1 MARNGSLTSDLREA
15 ISKISEVGRLLAPLT
30 SNTFEE
36 LSTSSQEVPQV
47 NRPTSEVSDS
57 QSIAPSRN
65 VNHELQRLF
74 PTLRRSNEQ
83 ASQSSFRPAE
93 HVTVRGGKKRKRQT
107 PKANAN
113 CKKAKPVFKDIV
125 LIPNPKHDKVPTHSS
140 RLELE
145 RKGLV
150 IREFP
155 FDREWDGSTL
165 KKKIE
170 EQFPQ
175 LEWRLFEYMK
185 VRMKYIVEQ
194 SKSNQ
199 KPLRSLSILVP
210 VRVNTKKN
218 IINIT

>member
-1 MARNGSLTSDLREA
+1 MAKNGNLTSDLREA

-30 SNTFEE
+30 SR
-36 LSTSSQEVPQV
+36 TSHEAPQL
-47 NRPTSEVSDS
+47 NRPTVNSEVSDP

-83 ASQSSFRPAE
+83 ASRPVE
-93 HVTVRGGKKRKRQT
+93 HVTVRGGKKRKPQT
-107 PKANAN
+107 PKGIAN

-125 LIPNPKHDKVPTHSS
+125 LIPNQKHDRVPTHSA

-150 IREFP
+150 IHEFP

-165 KKKIE
+165 KRKIE

-185 VRMKYIVEQ
+185 VRMKAYVEQ
-194 SKSNQ
+194 AKSNQ
-199 KPLRSLSILVP
+199 KSLNLF
-210 VRVNTKKN
+210 N
-218 IINIT
+218 

>member
-1 MARNGSLTSDLREA
+1 MSFKDSFERLGVQMSRLANHPSVLLNMLLYVAER
-15 ISKISEVGRLLAPLT
+15 SE
-30 SNTFEE
+30 
-36 LSTSSQEVPQV
+36 
-47 NRPTSEVSDS
+47 
-57 QSIAPSRN
+57 N
-65 VNHELQRLF
+65 VKR
-74 PTLRRSNEQ
+74 
-83 ASQSSFRPAE
+83 
-93 HVTVRGGKKRKRQT
+93 RKRT
-107 PKANAN
+107 RTARKRNL
-113 CKKAKPVFKDIV
+113 CSKTV

>member
-1 MARNGSLTSDLREA
+1 MARNGNLTSDLREA

-36 LSTSSQEVPQV
+36 LSTSSHEVPHV
-47 NRPTSEVSDS
+47 NRPTVNNELSDP

-83 ASQSSFRPAE
+83 ASPSSFRPAE
-93 HVTVRGGKKRKRQT
+93 HLTVRGGKKRKRQT
-107 PKANAN
+107 RTANAN

-125 LIPNPKHDKVPTHSS
+125 LIPNPKHDRVPTHSA

-150 IREFP
+150 IHEFP
-155 FDREWDGSTL
+155 DWTTCHL
-165 KKKIE
+165 
-170 EQFPQ
+170 
-175 LEWRLFEYMK
+175 LY
-185 VRMKYIVEQ
+185 
-194 SKSNQ
+194 
-199 KPLRSLSILVP
+199 SLQEL
-210 VRVNTKKN
+210 VRVLFSNRN
-218 IINIT
+218 CYSFPAFHSII

>member
-1 MARNGSLTSDLREA
+1 MAKNGNLTSDLREA

-30 SNTFEE
+30 SSTFEE
-36 LSTSSQEVPQV
+36 LSSSSHEAPQV
-47 NRPTSEVSDS
+47 NRPTVNSEVNDPH
-57 QSIAPSRN
+57 SIAPSRN

-83 ASQSSFRPAE
+83 TSPSSFRPVE
-93 HVTVRGGKKRKRQT
+93 HLTVRGGKKRKRQT
-107 PKANAN
+107 SKAIAN
-113 CKKAKPVFKDIV
+113 CKKAKPLFKDIV
-125 LIPNPKHDKVPTHSS
+125 LIPNPKHDRVPTHSA

-150 IREFP
+150 IHEFP

-175 LEWRLFEYMK
+175 LGWRLFEYMK
-185 VRMKYIVEQ
+185 VRMKC
-194 SKSNQ
+194 
-199 KPLRSLSILVP
+199 
-210 VRVNTKKN
+210 
-218 IINIT
+218 

>member
-1 MARNGSLTSDLREA
+1 MLQTALLAKSIVGIAVNFAPNVRHFSRLMSIDSDWLMARNGSLTSDLQEA
-15 ISKISEVGRLLAPLT
+15 ISKISEVGRLLTPLT

-57 QSIAPSRN
+57 QLIAPLRN

-113 CKKAKPVFKDIV
+113 CKKAKPVFKDSAHSQ
-125 LIPNPKHDKVPTHSS
+125 PKARQGTNS
-140 RLELE
+140 
-145 RKGLV
+145 
-150 IREFP
+150 
-155 FDREWDGSTL
+155 
-165 KKKIE
+165 
-170 EQFPQ
+170 
-175 LEWRLFEYMK
+175 
-185 VRMKYIVEQ
+185 
-194 SKSNQ
+194 
-199 KPLRSLSILVP
+199 
-210 VRVNTKKN
+210 
-218 IINIT
+218 